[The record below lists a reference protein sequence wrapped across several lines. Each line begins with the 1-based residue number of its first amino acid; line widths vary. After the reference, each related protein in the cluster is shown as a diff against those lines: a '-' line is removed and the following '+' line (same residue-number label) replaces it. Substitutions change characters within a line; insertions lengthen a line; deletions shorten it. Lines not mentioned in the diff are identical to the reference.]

1 MSQEEKIDVSSNII
15 TEQDD
20 LLLQNEFISKLIKP
34 PPNLTNKYENEELN
48 KFKDEML
55 LYINERNNH
64 ILSLIKFFQDKINQ
78 TKDEYTSQLNLI
90 NQNYE
95 SILSSQAS
103 INNKV
108 DKISNI
114 ELFMNKTND
123 QLITHEVRINNVSQD
138 LIKTI
143 QKYDK
148 IYLDNLEL
156 PGYIGK
162 FAKFKNCQNFFDFLI
177 REIDKINL
185 YKEKNNIDLRN
196 YKEKL
201 ENTI

>member
-78 TKDEYTSQLNLI
+78 TKDEYTSQL
-90 NQNYE
+90 
-95 SILSSQAS
+95 S
-103 INNKV
+103 
-108 DKISNI
+108 
-114 ELFMNKTND
+114 
-123 QLITHEVRINNVSQD
+123 
-138 LIKTI
+138 
-143 QKYDK
+143 
-148 IYLDNLEL
+148 
-156 PGYIGK
+156 
-162 FAKFKNCQNFFDFLI
+162 
-177 REIDKINL
+177 
-185 YKEKNNIDLRN
+185 
-196 YKEKL
+196 
-201 ENTI
+201 